1 MKALSVHKLEKL
13 DVIGRNIMT
22 GNMIGFVIWAMVG
35 VIIISLGIRAYL
47 SGKVADFW
55 ANIKSISVN
64 DIMGYN
70 HAVGKLFVIYGAI
83 LIAFGLPLLSGQ
95 NSPFILLSVLG
106 VMIETIVIMVVYS
119 LCKES
124 IENNSFCSF
133 NFILYN
139 LLLFK
144 NKNAKIKVVK
154 ILSKI
159 V

>member
-1 MKALSVHKLEKL
+1 
-13 DVIGRNIMT
+13 MT

-83 LIAFGLPLLSGQ
+83 LIALGLPLLSGQ

-119 LCKES
+119 CVLKES

>member
-70 HAVGKLFVIYGAI
+70 HAVGKLFVIYGAE
-83 LIAFGLPLLSGQ
+83 F
-95 NSPFILLSVLG
+95 
-106 VMIETIVIMVVYS
+106 
-119 LCKES
+119 S
-124 IENNSFCSF
+124 IYFTVSIGSNDRNNSNHGGLQFV
-133 NFILYN
+133 Y
-139 LLLFK
+139 
-144 NKNAKIKVVK
+144 
-154 ILSKI
+154 
-159 V
+159 

>member
-70 HAVGKLFVIYGAI
+70 HAVGKLFVIYGSI
-83 LIAFGLPLLSGQ
+83 LIALGLPLLSGQ
-95 NSPFILLSVLG
+95 NSPFILLSVL
-106 VMIETIVIMVVYS
+106 
-119 LCKES
+119 
-124 IENNSFCSF
+124 
-133 NFILYN
+133 
-139 LLLFK
+139 
-144 NKNAKIKVVK
+144 
-154 ILSKI
+154 
-159 V
+159 

>member
-1 MKALSVHKLEKL
+1 
-13 DVIGRNIMT
+13 MT

-83 LIAFGLPLLSGQ
+83 LIALGLPLLSGQ

-119 LCKES
+119 LCIERS

>member
-1 MKALSVHKLEKL
+1 
-13 DVIGRNIMT
+13 MT

-83 LIAFGLPLLSGQ
+83 LIALGLPLLSGQ

-119 LCKES
+119 LKES

>member
-1 MKALSVHKLEKL
+1 
-13 DVIGRNIMT
+13 
-22 GNMIGFVIWAMVG
+22 
-35 VIIISLGIRAYL
+35 
-47 SGKVADFW
+47 
-55 ANIKSISVN
+55 
-64 DIMGYN
+64 MGYN

-83 LIAFGLPLLSGQ
+83 LIALGLPLLSGQ

-106 VMIETIVIMVVYS
+106 VM
-119 LCKES
+119 